1 MSQEQRWGHR
11 ERPIEITIISL
22 ILVSLPVINIL
33 GWLFYYIFIGD
44 MRNIIEVIAL
54 NLGTFSHG
62 GVGIFYSVYIIGLW
76 VGFLI
81 LAWGILQREK
91 VEFLRL
97 HPPWLRQTWC
107 ISLVRL

>member
-33 GWLFYYIFIGD
+33 GWFFYYIFIGD

-81 LAWGILQREK
+81 LAWGFTTSK
-91 VEFLRL
+91 SGVFRL
-97 HPPWLRQTWC
+97 HPPCLGKLGHQSFC
-107 ISLVRL
+107 L